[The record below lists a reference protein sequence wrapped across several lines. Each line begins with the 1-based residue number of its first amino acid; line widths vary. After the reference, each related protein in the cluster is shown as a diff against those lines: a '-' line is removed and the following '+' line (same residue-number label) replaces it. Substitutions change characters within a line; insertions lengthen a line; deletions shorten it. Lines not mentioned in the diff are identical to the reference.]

1 MRNFILLIFGVYFIT
16 FGISEYCFGQSIGS
30 ARAKAVID
38 YCDYCIGSQGL
49 TPIDGGQSGL
59 AYNIRY
65 LANHEVYASRTL
77 VANRRNS
84 IETSI
89 THQFSG
95 YYHLSSVV
103 SLAVD
108 VPFVSRSE
116 SGLAAQ
122 LPVSLPS
129 HKISLPHIL
138 HVGSDE
144 SYADRNSGLSDIRI
158 LGRYKFF
165 SNEEFSCAFSA
176 GLKLPTGSTSAKNI
190 EGEQLNPHLQLGTG
204 SVDPIF
210 GLLAY
215 YTTDQYSITLG
226 GLLIMPSEGAEQY
239 QFGSN
244 LNIDATLRYSIL
256 DLGSSTFFACLALMG
271 ETHSA
276 EKQHSI
282 EVSNTGG
289 TTLFLSPGVRCL
301 VNSSLA
307 IEAGFDYPFYHDL
320 RGSQLG
326 ESYRFSGG
334 VQYSF

>member
-1 MRNFILLIFGVYFIT
+1 MRNFILFIFGVCFIP
-16 FGISEYCFGQSIGS
+16 FGISERCLGQSIGS
-30 ARAKAVID
+30 AREKGVID

-49 TPIDGGQSGL
+49 TPIDAGQSGL
-59 AYNIRY
+59 AYSIRY
-65 LANHEVYASRTL
+65 LTNHDVYASKT
-77 VANRRNS
+77 VVTNRRNS

-95 YYHLSSVV
+95 YYHLSNIF

-116 SGLAAQ
+116 SGLAA
-122 LPVSLPS
+122 PVSAVLPS
-129 HKISLPHIL
+129 HKITPPHIL

-144 SYADRNSGLSDIRI
+144 SYSDRNSGLSDIRI

-165 SNEEFSCAFSA
+165 SNEQFSCAFTA

-204 SVDPIF
+204 SVDPIV

-215 YTTDQYSITLG
+215 YATDQYSVTLG
-226 GLLIMPSEGAEQY
+226 GLVITPTVGAEEY
-239 QFGSN
+239 QFGTN
-244 LNIDATLRYSIL
+244 LNIDATLRYAIVN
-256 DLGSSTFFACLALMG
+256 LGSSTVFACFALMG

-282 EVSNTGG
+282 EVPNTGG
-289 TTLFLSPGVRCL
+289 TTLFLSPGVRWL
-301 VNSSLA
+301 VNSSMA
-307 IEAGFDYPFYHDL
+307 IEARFDYPFYHDL
-320 RGSQLG
+320 QGSQLG

-334 VQYSF
+334 IQYSF